1 MTFSTTQ
8 FKPPTTIT
16 LGIFAHVDAGKTSI
30 TEQLLYCAGAIRAAG
45 TVDQGNTH
53 TDTLALERER
63 GISIMAA
70 PISFEYRG
78 IKFNLIDTPGH
89 TDFVAEVERSMAVLD
104 GAILVISA
112 KEGVQS
118 HTRLLFSTLQR
129 LGIPT
134 IIFVNKIDR
143 MGVDLDALMAQ
154 VRSELTPDVLPLQAV
169 TNAGSCDCTLSTL
182 FDESYHV
189 LEEAR
194 WQVAENLIALSQSL
208 IETLSPQLQQQ
219 LIEAQLSDSLLPW
232 LKSRTEQGM
241 IHPLL
246 FGSAKLGLGIEA
258 CLEALSQLLP
268 SFSLNPFNAAAPLG
282 YAFKVLRPHA
292 KTREVFIKLYQGSIG
307 IREALAGCC
316 VTRIEA
322 LHQGERV
329 VVDRLYAGDMGI
341 ISGLS
346 TLRVGDLCDAHQVL
360 SPDVLQ
366 QQPLPKPTSALRTPL
381 LSVRLMPAKPSERVA
396 LLDALGRLADQ
407 DPYLCYTLSPHDPG
421 IQLQL
426 FGVVQLEILTE
437 TLLREAQLEIH
448 CDAPQPLYAETPL
461 LATAVEI
468 PIYKRYSF
476 AAGVG
481 VRIEPLP
488 LGSGLIIDSEVSLG
502 DLRQTFQNGAL
513 EGLRS
518 YLDQGLIG
526 WPITDARILFTH
538 SGFDSVSSTPKDFR
552 DLAPLAVFEALKH
565 SGTQL
570 LWPMQRFELI
580 VPEQAMS
587 RAIADL
593 AAMQSDYQVVGPGR
607 LSGRVPIATSLNYAQ
622 HVQHFTEG
630 QGLWAT
636 TFDGYAPAPTA
647 HVAERPY
654 YSVHPT
660 ATQAYLKAKG
670 AIAYGRHEV

>member
-1 MTFSTTQ
+1 MTFNTTP
-8 FKPPTTIT
+8 FKLPTTIT

-53 TDTLALERER
+53 TDTLALEKER

-70 PISFEYRG
+70 PISFEYKG

-104 GAILVISA
+104 GALLVISA

-118 HTRLLFSTLQR
+118 HTRLLFSTLKR

-134 IIFVNKIDR
+134 IIFINKVDR
-143 MGVDLDALMAQ
+143 MGVDLGTLMAQ

-169 TNAGSCDCTLSTL
+169 TNAGNCDCSLSTL

-194 WQVAENLIALSQSL
+194 WQVAENLIALSPSVVD
-208 IETLSPQLQQQ
+208 TLPPQLLQQ
-219 LIEAQLSDSLLPW
+219 LIETQISDALLPW
-232 LKSRTEQGM
+232 LKSRTDQGM
-241 IHPLL
+241 VHPLL
-246 FGSAKLGLGIEA
+246 FGSAKLGLGIEE
-258 CLEALSQLLP
+258 CLKALCELLP
-268 SFSLNPFNAAAPLG
+268 SFALSPLNTDVPLG

-307 IREALAGCC
+307 IREELAGCC

-341 ISGLS
+341 ITGLR

-360 SPDVLQ
+360 SPNASHT
-366 QQPLPKPTSALRTPL
+366 PRPKTVNSLRAPL

-407 DPYLCYTLSPHDPG
+407 DPYLSYTLSPHDPG

-437 TLLREAQLEIH
+437 TLLREAQLAIH

-461 LATAVEI
+461 LTTAVEI

-488 LGSGLIIDSEVSLG
+488 LGSGLVIDTEVSLG

-518 YLDQGLIG
+518 YLDQGLRG
-526 WPITDARILFTH
+526 WPITDARIVLTH
-538 SGFDSVSSTPKDFR
+538 SGFDSVSSTPRDFR
-552 DLAPLAVFEALKH
+552 DLAPLAVFEALKQ
-565 SGTQL
+565 SGTQI
-570 LWPMQRFELI
+570 LWPIQRFELI
-580 VPEQAMS
+580 VPEHTLNK
-587 RAIADL
+587 AIADL
-593 AAMQSDYQVVGPGR
+593 AAMQADYQVVGPGR
-607 LSGRVPIATSLNYAQ
+607 LTGRVPIATSLNYAQ
-622 HVQHFTEG
+622 LVQHFTEG
-630 QGLWAT
+630 YGLWAT
-636 TFDGYAPAPTA
+636 TFDGYAPAPAA
-647 HVAERPY
+647 HVTERPY
-654 YSVHPT
+654 YNVHPT
-660 ATQAYLKAKG
+660 MTHTYLKAKG
-670 AIAYGRHEV
+670 AIAYG